1 MKRSEQLKNQD
12 TENRL
17 GTEPILPLLI
27 KLSIPSIFSMTIQA
41 LYNVVDSIYVGRY
54 SLNGLKALSLAFPL
68 QMFLIAI
75 SVGTGVGASSLIS
88 RLLGKGE
95 KEGASR
101 VAEHVLL
108 LSLFYGIIVAF
119 IGFFFTRNIMS
130 IFTDDIALLEMATDY
145 VRIIFI
151 GSTFMFLPVLS
162 SDILRGEGNT
172 FVPMIAMLIG
182 AIINIVLDPFL
193 IFGIGPF
200 PELGAAGAAYAT
212 VFSRLI
218 SGIYIVYMVINND
231 KDIRI
236 DRSKFKFKFSIIQDI
251 YKVGL
256 PAMVMQFLGSF
267 MVSGLNLI
275 VGSYNTDAIAVIGI
289 YFKLQSFVFMPVFG
303 LNQGYMPILGYNF
316 GFNQPKRMKE
326 TIKYGLLTGF
336 TITTLGFIAFQLF
349 PRQLVMLF
357 NDDPKL
363 IDLGVQAL
371 KTISLS
377 FPIVGLAIIASTSF
391 QAVGK
396 GVISLIISFLRQII
410 VLLPAAYVLGKIGG
424 VDLVWYAFPLSELI
438 SGVVLII
445 LFAKV
450 FRGVFEKMR
459 CGFVKCDEEV

>member
-1 MKRSEQLKNQD
+1 MNDKT

-54 SLNGLKALSLAFPL
+54 STDGLSALSLAFPL

-88 RLLGKGE
+88 RMLGKGE

-101 VAEHVLL
+101 VAEHTLVL
-108 LSLFYGIIVAF
+108 SVFYGIIIAF
-119 IGFFFTRNIMS
+119 IGFFFSNNLIG
-130 IFTDDIALLEMATDY
+130 IFTDDPALLKMASEY
-145 VRIIFI
+145 IRIIFM
-151 GSTFMFLPVLS
+151 GSAFLFIPVLS

-182 AIINIVLDPFL
+182 AIINIILDPFL

-212 VFSRLI
+212 VFSRII
-218 SGIYIVYMVINND
+218 SGIYIIYMVINND
-231 KDIRI
+231 KDI
-236 DRSKFKFKFSIIQDI
+236 KVNFKKFAFKFEIVRDI

-267 MVSGLNLI
+267 MVAGLNLI

-303 LNQGYMPILGYNF
+303 LNQGYMPIVGYNY
-316 GFNQPKRMKE
+316 GFNNPDRMKE
-326 TIKYGLLTGF
+326 TIKYGLITGGV
-336 TITTLGFIAFQLF
+336 ITTLGFVAFQLF
-349 PRQLVMLF
+349 PEQLVRLF
-357 NDDPKL
+357 SSDPEL
-363 IDLGVQAL
+363 VPLGIKAL
-371 KTISLS
+371 KTISLA
-377 FPIVGLAIIASTSF
+377 FPVIGISIVASTTF
-391 QAVGK
+391 QAIGK
-396 GVISLIISFLRQII
+396 GVISLVISFMRQII
-410 VLLPAAYVLGKIGG
+410 VLLPAAYFLAKAGG
-424 VDLVWYAFPLSELI
+424 VDLMWYAFPIAEVASALILST
-438 SGVVLII
+438 
-445 LFAKV
+445 LFIRTFRKV
-450 FRGVFEKMR
+450 FKDMR
-459 CGFVKCDEEV
+459 AKNKEAIQ

>member
-1 MKRSEQLKNQD
+1 MKNQ
-12 TENRL
+12 TNENRL

-41 LYNVVDSIYVGRY
+41 MYNIVDSIYVGRY
-54 SLNGLKALSLAFPL
+54 SYDGFKALSLAFPL

-95 KEGASR
+95 KEDASR

-108 LSLFYGIIVAF
+108 LSVFYGIIVAM
-119 IGFFFTRNIMS
+119 IGIFFSRGILN
-130 IFTDDIALLEMATDY
+130 IFTDDLKLLQMSTEY
-145 VRIIFI
+145 IRIIFI

-182 AIINIVLDPFL
+182 AVINIVLDPFL

-200 PELGAAGAAYAT
+200 PELGVAGAAYAT
-212 VFSRLI
+212 VFSRII
-218 SGIYIVYMVINND
+218 SGMYIVYMLLNND

-236 DRSKFKFKFSIIQDI
+236 DRSKFKFKFTIIRDI
-251 YKVGL
+251 YRVGL

-267 MVSGLNLI
+267 MIAGLNLI
-275 VGSYNTDAIAVIGI
+275 VGSYNTDAIAVLGV

-303 LNQGYMPILGYNF
+303 LNQGYMPIIGYNF
-316 GFNQPKRMKE
+316 GFNKPKRMKE

-336 TITTLGFIAFQLF
+336 TITTLGFLAFQLF
-349 PRQLVMLF
+349 PKQLVMLF

-363 IDLGVQAL
+363 ISLGVQAL
-371 KTISLS
+371 RTISLS
-377 FPIVGLAIIASTSF
+377 FPVVGLAIIASTTF

-424 VDLVWYAFPLSELI
+424 VPYVWYAFPLSELV
-438 SGVVLII
+438 SGTVLII
-445 LFAKV
+445 LFRKV
-450 FRGVFEKMR
+450 FTGVFEKMR
-459 CGFVKCDEEV
+459 CGFVKCDEED